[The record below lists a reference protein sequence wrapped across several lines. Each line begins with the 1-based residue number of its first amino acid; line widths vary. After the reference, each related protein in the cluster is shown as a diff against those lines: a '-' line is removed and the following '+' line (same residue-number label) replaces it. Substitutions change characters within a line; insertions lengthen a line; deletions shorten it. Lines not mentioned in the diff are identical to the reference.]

1 MVFEMQNLDEMIEAT
16 RQEMYSS
23 VPGSEERAQLSEELD
38 RLMKIKVE
46 EFKAVGAEYNAEE
59 DRRVEEEKQAE
70 SKRQRIFTVI
80 VEGLKTVGIIAAA
93 VIPAL
98 IMAGNRDKQVDKIL
112 DYEGDEDSG
121 GIITSKAFNEAMKDR

>member
-1 MVFEMQNLDEMIEAT
+1 MVFELENLDEMIEAT
-16 RQEMYSS
+16 RKEMYSS
-23 VPGSEERAQLSEELD
+23 IPGSEERKQLSEELD

-70 SKRQRIFTVI
+70 SKKQRIFTAI

-98 IMAGNRDKQVDKIL
+98 IMASNRDKQIDKIL
-112 DYEGDEDSG
+112 DYEDDEDGG